1 MTSIDSFCLAFF
13 FLAGKIL
20 IKGLNRE
27 MPINVALSQVF
38 YVLPAGDKGQK
49 PGVKRFT
56 VV

>member
-27 MPINVALSQVF
+27 MPINVAL
-38 YVLPAGDKGQK
+38 
-49 PGVKRFT
+49 
-56 VV
+56 